1 MQSPAATVGLYIDC
15 GSMYET
21 PDASG
26 ASHLLERM
34 AFKSTTNRSHLRLV
48 REVESIGGNVSAS
61 ACREQMSYT
70 YDAFKA
76 YVPEMVEV
84 LIDSVRNPAF
94 LDWEIKE
101 QVCHHLR
108 LSVLAL
114 PFIVL
119 MSCSLAASEDQS

>member
-1 MQSPAATVGLYIDC
+1 MKSKFFRTYLQSPAASVGLYIDC
-15 GSMYET
+15 GSIYET
-21 PDASG
+21 PASSG

-48 REVESIGGNVSAS
+48 REVEAIGGNVSAS
-61 ACREQMSYT
+61 ASREQMCYT

-94 LDWEIKE
+94 FNWEIKE
-101 QVCHHLR
+101 QVFCHSEISIFDILYM
-108 LSVLAL
+108 LAL
-114 PFIVL
+114 
-119 MSCSLAASEDQS
+119 